1 MYSERALRPL
11 EEVIPYFDSWSKL
24 IRIYS
29 IQMGLVESTLKP
41 EIVKPIVRANTIKPL
56 PSLTIDTCKFTD
68 GSYGFLIQITD
79 LAKNITVHTV
89 AFNRLY
95 SPMDTVYT
103 YVGKDQ
109 TILTFTKD
117 LISGGVCCILN
128 RQNSSGPI
136 MCDCV
141 SVYEAI
147 GDDRIDQIA
156 KLYQSSAR
164 LV

>member
-1 MYSERALRPL
+1 
-11 EEVIPYFDSWSKL
+11 
-24 IRIYS
+24 
-29 IQMGLVESTLKP
+29 MGLVESTLKP
-41 EIVKPIVRANTIKPL
+41 EIVKPIVRADTIKPL

-89 AFNRLY
+89 EINRLY
-95 SPMDTVYT
+95 SPMNTVYT

-117 LISGGVCCILN
+117 IISGGVCCILN

-136 MCDCV
+136 VCECV
-141 SVYEAI
+141 SLYEPI
-147 GDDRIDQIA
+147 GDDRIDKISM
-156 KLYQSSAR
+156 LYQKSAA